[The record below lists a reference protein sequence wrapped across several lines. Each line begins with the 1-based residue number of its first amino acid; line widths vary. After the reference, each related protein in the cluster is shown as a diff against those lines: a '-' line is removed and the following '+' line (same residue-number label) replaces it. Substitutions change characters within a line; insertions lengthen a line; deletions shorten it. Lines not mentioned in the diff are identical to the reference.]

1 MFPGEIKMNE
11 KLKRIYLYYFECKD
25 EYTMNVEIGNEERS
39 VSFKMNDEQ
48 TRKAIEPLISVLCD
62 ACAMNASEL
71 KQEVIN
77 SLEKKENASA

>member
-1 MFPGEIKMNE
+1 MVRKMANTTN
-11 KLKRIYLYYFECKD
+11 KLKKIWLFYTEYKD

-48 TRKAIEPLISVLCD
+48 TRKVIEPLISALCD
-62 ACAMNASEL
+62 ACAVNAGEL